1 MMGWRSCREVTRMVS
16 QGEDR
21 ELSFGER
28 VALRAHLAVC
38 RGCRNARAQL
48 RFLRS
53 AVRSLQDGDERPTT
67 WRT

>member
-1 MMGWRSCREVTRMVS
+1 MGWRSWGWRNCREVTRLVS

-38 RGCRNARAQL
+38 RGCRNAGEQI
-48 RFLRS
+48 RFLRR
-53 AVRSLQDGDERPTT
+53 AARALAEAEQPR
-67 WRT
+67 

>member
-1 MMGWRSCREVTRMVS
+1 MVS

-38 RGCRNARAQL
+38 RGCRNAGAQL
-48 RFLRS
+48 RFLRA
-53 AVRSLQDGDERPTT
+53 AVRRLQEDARP
-67 WRT
+67 